1 MSIPAPREP
10 RHGGGRW
17 DAVIVALDSW
27 PRTARLC
34 VILLVGTA
42 VSSGMA
48 TGVAELVMHVR

>member
-1 MSIPAPREP
+1 MTVPAPREP
-10 RHGGGRW
+10 QHGRGRW
-17 DAVIVALDSW
+17 DAVITALDSW

-42 VSSGMA
+42 ASSGVV